1 MSNNRSPWP
10 ATLIV
15 FGVLSRLVTINGGPA
30 TRLHSR
36 PTLVGDDEQEI
47 ERMYEMLDS
56 YHQKRS
62 ATAAAR
68 REPRTDGE
76 AHAGDVPRFHYE
88 VHHVTHQFGHRTP
101 ADVKLRQV
109 ARHAAS
115 TSVND
120 DDDDDTA
127 AGGGGGGH
135 VTRPRP
141 PHDNQQSDELRD
153 TADNEYYDEESK
165 REERGRVEPLAHV
178 ADQFDYSSDN
188 SPSSVSDVY
197 FVAVVVGCSVAGL
210 AGLMMAAGCWYR
222 LHKKMKATSEVSYPA
237 YGVTGPAGS
246 PTGKD
251 DSPGDRKLAQS
262 AQMYHYQHQKQQMI
276 ASERINQEQASGRV
290 DARSDVESED
300 DNDDADYTVFEC
312 RGLAT
317 NGEMEVRNPL
327 FSDQQTSGTA
337 VTDSSGSAPGPAPAG
352 SATAS
357 QAKK

>member
-1 MSNNRSPWP
+1 M
-10 ATLIV
+10 
-15 FGVLSRLVTINGGPA
+15 
-30 TRLHSR
+30 
-36 PTLVGDDEQEI
+36 
-47 ERMYEMLDS
+47 
-56 YHQKRS
+56 
-62 ATAAAR
+62 
-68 REPRTDGE
+68 
-76 AHAGDVPRFHYE
+76 
-88 VHHVTHQFGHRTP
+88 
-101 ADVKLRQV
+101 
-109 ARHAAS
+109 
-115 TSVND
+115 
-120 DDDDDTA
+120 
-127 AGGGGGGH
+127 
-135 VTRPRP
+135 TRPRP
-141 PHDNQQSDELRD
+141 PSPSHRQADELQD
-153 TADNEYYDEESK
+153 SADDEYYDEEESK
-165 REERGRVEPLAHV
+165 RQQRARVRESLAHV
-178 ADQFDYSSDN
+178 ADPFADSSDN

-197 FVAVVVGCSVAGL
+197 FVAVIVGCSVAGL

-290 DARSDVESED
+290 DARSDVESDD

-327 FSDQQTSGTA
+327 FSDQQKQTSGTA